1 MRVWPTPYGMVQSDP
16 ARVAVLMRAA
26 VSDPVENG

>member
-1 MRVWPTPYGMVQSDP
+1 MVQPDL

-26 VSDPVENG
+26 VSDPVEDGSAGLAKVPR